1 MPIKLKPKK
10 KQKWNKLQSKTL
22 HRLKSIR
29 RFFKKNWNDEFQR
42 RFLSPQPNS
51 PLVEPVMEPM
61 VHLGCIN
68 GTYINDLVTSSLTIP
83 GNTITYWINQ
93 LLSQQL

>member
-1 MPIKLKPKK
+1 
-10 KQKWNKLQSKTL
+10 
-22 HRLKSIR
+22 
-29 RFFKKNWNDEFQR
+29 
-42 RFLSPQPNS
+42 
-51 PLVEPVMEPM
+51 MEPM

-93 LLSQQL
+93 LLSQQFAQQNDPSFNLNNPGISIIATDHEFNTQKSEEEGEIIKNLYKD